1 MLQLGHF
8 IRSCISLCSAGGL
21 GDDCSSGVPWTGFPG
36 GTMQPTSKPWAFFTL
51 ITGVLS
57 VLPPLAM
64 SSTDMC
70 RCLYPLER
78 ELRYN
83 NRLQFTKHNFPINY
97 TILVH
102 HEEVLRISNITR
114 LSASLKSRGEEDIE
128 GSLQRIWLYINKEV
142 MKKIRM
148 VLPEQ
153 HPSQRYISDLEGLLK
168 LIQMH
173 FPQSEEWE
181 FPELLQEIYGALMNQ
196 EPALWK
202 KVKPKALLDNCCK
215 TMKLLFE
222 CDWNGR
228 RLTSAH

>member
-1 MLQLGHF
+1 MK
-8 IRSCISLCSAGGL
+8 R
-21 GDDCSSGVPWTGFPG
+21 CSSGVPWTGFPG
-36 GTMQPTSKPWAFFTL
+36 GTMKPTSKPWAFFTL

-78 ELRYN
+78 ELRYS
-83 NRLQFTKHNFPINY
+83 NRLQFT
-97 TILVH
+97 
-102 HEEVLRISNITR
+102 
-114 LSASLKSRGEEDIE
+114 ASLKSGGEEDIE

-173 FPQSEEWE
+173 FSQSEEWE
-181 FPELLQEIYGALMNQ
+181 FPELLQEIYDVLNR

-202 KVKPKALLDNCCK
+202 KVKPKALLDNCLK